1 MLLRNTMFSL
11 RKVRVSTFTNAR
23 FCTQTTDNFSA
34 LKNINENLKDIIS
47 KKNQLVDQIL
57 LDEVQASLNSQE
69 FKDQSAGKTQEEI
82 ENTVDE
88 MYKAAFDETF
98 YIDEEGKYQLYEY
111 DDDEV
116 VEEVVE
122 EDAEEDVDN
131 TVSFSGKHDAL
142 IDSYA
147 DKIENASSEEEKLK
161 LTNEFLE
168 TIFPPIAAP
177 APKQEKQVKKDTKP
191 FDIKSIDV
199 QELKSAPKFKPSSD
213 RDENEDLQL
222 IKSKFDF
229 NSVPVRY
236 AHLLYSTFKKNGIL
250 GKLDDEVEKLKYEYE
265 NSKVFRNLVDN
276 TLLSQNDRDG
286 KLVKYLDDS
295 DLDPLMQG
303 FLYAVSTHGRLSSIT
318 NIMNTLALMR
328 YQVEKDNQILHI
340 VSAEKLT
347 NKQRDEIQQLIQ
359 NKFNPSGNLVLNEMV
374 DPSLGG
380 GYELYY
386 ADTFHLDNSQRT
398 ISQELS
404 QKIESTV
411 SSYFTEKD
419 KERQESFETAMAEA
433 QANEQEELNREE
445 EEELEGEEYVEETE
459 AEVES
464 KEENKQ

>member
-1 MLLRNTMFSL
+1 MSMLLSKSMFSL
-11 RKVRVSTFTNAR
+11 RKVRVASFTNAR

-34 LKNINENLKDIIS
+34 LKNVNENLRDIIS
-47 KKNQLVDQIL
+47 KKNKLVDQIL

-88 MYKAAFDETF
+88 MYKTAFDETF
-98 YIDEEGKYQLYEY
+98 YVDEEGKYQLYEFE
-111 DDDEV
+111 DE
-116 VEEVVE
+116 VEEVNT
-122 EDAEEDVDN
+122 N
-131 TVSFSGKHDAL
+131 TVAYPEGKHDAL

-147 DKIENASSEEEKLK
+147 DKIENASSEEAKLK

-168 TIFPPIAAP
+168 SIFPPIAAP

-191 FDIKSIDV
+191 FDIKSINV
-199 QELKSAPKFKPSSD
+199 QDLKSAPKFKPSSE

-236 AHLLYSTFKKNGIL
+236 AHLLYSTFKKNDIL
-250 GKLDDEVEKLKYEYE
+250 DKLDDEVEKLKYEYE

-286 KLVKYLDDS
+286 KLVKYLENS
-295 DLDPLMQG
+295 GLDPLMQG
-303 FLYAVSTHGRLSSIT
+303 FLYVVSTHGRLPVIT

-347 NKQRDEIQQLIQ
+347 DKQRDEIQQLIQ

-404 QKIESTV
+404 QKIENTV
-411 SSYFTEKD
+411 SSYFTEKE
-419 KERQESFETAMAEA
+419 KERQESFDTAMAEA
-433 QANEQEELNREE
+433 QTNEQEELNREE
-445 EEELEGEEYVEETE
+445 EEEEEGDYVEETE

-464 KEENKQ
+464 NENKQ